1 MTTPLDTSM
10 SLRFLQLLPTVL
22 APKKNDHTYA
32 ITPSHPV
39 QPGFAEK
46 SGSRPKNSLESLV
59 VKVTFN
65 GSSDQLRAPGYLLYL
80 GDDILPSFRGIINSH
95 YEVPFMNQSGFH
107 GMS

>member
-1 MTTPLDTSM
+1 M

-22 APKKNDHTYA
+22 APKKKMTIRY
-32 ITPSHPV
+32 TPSHPV

-59 VKVTFN
+59 VRVTVN
-65 GSSDQLRAPGYLLYL
+65 VSSDQLRAPGYLLYL
-80 GDDILPSFRGIINSH
+80 GDDILPSFRWIINSH
-95 YEVPFMNQSGFH
+95 YEGPFMNQSGFH